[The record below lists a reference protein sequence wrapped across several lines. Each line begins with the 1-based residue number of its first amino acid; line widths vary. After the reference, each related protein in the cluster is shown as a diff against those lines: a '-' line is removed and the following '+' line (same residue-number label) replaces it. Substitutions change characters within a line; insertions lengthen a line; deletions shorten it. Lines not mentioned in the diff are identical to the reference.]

1 MTDQHRQQTTRSC
14 LASAPHHRLCPLC
27 QADNR
32 ARDPLS
38 YSRGEWL
45 LKQCATC
52 GFVYLENAPPYEDLS
67 DKYAWEKTTIV
78 EEQRRLSNEPITR
91 RVSTW
96 LKRLKE
102 KHSRSDKLMAL
113 VARHFSPG
121 NVLDVGCGSGRA
133 AAALDDRF
141 TPYGVEISKQLAA
154 EAGARIA
161 GRGGHVIADNAVDG
175 VSRFQPGMFTGVI
188 MRAFLEH
195 EMQPGKLLAATF
207 AVMMSGGAAI
217 IKVPNYASRLR
228 SIRGRKWCGFRFPD
242 HVNYFTPA
250 SLTAMVEG
258 AGFTVAQFGFLD
270 RLPTSDN
277 MWMVIRK
284 P

>member
-1 MTDQHRQQTTRSC
+1 MTDGVSQHTTC
-14 LASAPHHRLCPLC
+14 IHRLCPLC
-27 QADNR
+27 QADNSDT
-32 ARDPLS
+32 APLR

-52 GFVYLENAPPYEDLS
+52 DFVYLENVPPYEDLS
-67 DKYAWEKTTIV
+67 DKYAWEKTTIA
-78 EEQRRLSNEPITR
+78 EEQRRLSDEPIMR
-91 RVSTW
+91 RISTW
-96 LKRLKE
+96 LKRLRE
-102 KHSRSDKLMAL
+102 RYSRRDKLMAL
-113 VARHFSPG
+113 ITRHFRPG

-133 AAALDDRF
+133 AAALDDSF

-154 EAGARIA
+154 EANARIA

-175 VSRFQPGMFTGVI
+175 VSRFQPGMFSGVI

-195 EMQPGKLLAATF
+195 EMQPRELLAGAF
-207 AVMMSGGAAI
+207 AVTAPGGAAI

-228 SIRGRKWCGFRFPD
+228 SIRGRKWCGFRLPD